1 MLSSIRRFSK
11 TIFAKILL
19 GIVVIPFVFW
29 GMGTS
34 FTGGSKNVVLK
45 IDKDKFSTQDFVN
58 FIQSFGPF
66 DEKVSPEDIDSYLT
80 TFIGNKLIE
89 KEYKKLGIV
98 LSEKS
103 LSRLLKNQ
111 KEFKKNNIFSRT
123 EYEKFLLSN
132 NLMLL
137 ILKIN

>member
-98 LSEKS
+98 FVRKIIKPIIKESK
-103 LSRLLKNQ
+103 RIQ
-111 KEFKKNNIFSRT
+111 KK
-123 EYEKFLLSN
+123 
-132 NLMLL
+132 
-137 ILKIN
+137 